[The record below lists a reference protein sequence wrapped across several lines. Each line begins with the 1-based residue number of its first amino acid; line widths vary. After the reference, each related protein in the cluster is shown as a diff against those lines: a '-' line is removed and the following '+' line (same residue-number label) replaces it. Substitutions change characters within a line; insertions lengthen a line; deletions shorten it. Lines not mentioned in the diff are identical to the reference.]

1 MLGYKILIVI
11 LSTGENKE
19 FREVNIC
26 YFNLLFYQLRS
37 TEVDKQGIK
46 FKNFSLNQDLL
57 VFHLVSQ

>member
-1 MLGYKILIVI
+1 MLGYKILIAI

-19 FREVNIC
+19 SRKINIC

-46 FKNFSLNQDLL
+46 I
-57 VFHLVSQ
+57 